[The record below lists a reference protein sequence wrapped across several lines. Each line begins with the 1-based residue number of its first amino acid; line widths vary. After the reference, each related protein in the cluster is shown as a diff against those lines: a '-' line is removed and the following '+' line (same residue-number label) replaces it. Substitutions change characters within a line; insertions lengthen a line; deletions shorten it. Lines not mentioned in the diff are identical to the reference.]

1 VKRTLL
7 VRSFAGLLALA
18 GAWVAYTQPP
28 QGKQAPAAQTKAP
41 EPFKLVKVTDDLYV
55 IDGGGAGNVAVYI
68 TGDGVIMVDDKFEQ
82 HFDEIMANIRK
93 VTTQPVKYILS
104 THYHADHSGGNTH
117 FTNIAEIISTRNAH
131 DGIVQKKQS
140 NAPAGMVPARV
151 TFTEETD
158 LFLGGKE
165 VRAKYYGR
173 GHTNGD
179 AFVYFPAIKVLHTG
193 DMFTSATPL
202 IDYSGGGS
210 LVEWTKT
217 LDSVMNDKTLDF
229 DTVIPGHGPV
239 SKKPD
244 LLTYRNNAEKMR
256 TRVQGLIRQG
266 KNQDDVAKVMTA
278 EYKWQP
284 DSLNMQWSL
293 PGMMTELR

>member
-1 VKRTLL
+1 M
-7 VRSFAGLLALA
+7 ALG
-18 GAWVAYTQPP
+18 GAWVAYTQNP
-28 QGKQAPAAQTKAP
+28 QGKQAPTQTKAP
-41 EPFKLVKVTDDLYV
+41 APFNLIKVADDLYV

-68 TGDGVIMVDDKFEQ
+68 TNEGVIMVDDKFEQ
-82 HFDEIMANIRK
+82 HFDEIMANVKK
-93 VTTQPVKYILS
+93 VTNQPVKYILS
-104 THYHADHSGGNTH
+104 THYHADHSGGNTRWSS
-117 FTNIAEIISTRNAH
+117 IAEIISTRNAH
-131 DGIVQKKQS
+131 DGIVQHKQS
-140 NAPAGMVPARV
+140 NAPDIMIPARV
-151 TFTEETD
+151 TFTQETD

-179 AFVYFPAIKVLHTG
+179 AFVYFPALKVLHTG

-202 IDYSGGGS
+202 IDYPGGGS

-217 LDSVMNDKTLDF
+217 LDSVMNDKSLDF

-239 SKKPD
+239 SKKAD

-256 TRVQGLIRQG
+256 TRVQTLIRQG

-278 EYKWQP
+278 EYNWQP
-284 DSLNMQWSL
+284 GSLNMQWSL
-293 PGMMTELR
+293 PGMMTELK

>member
-1 VKRTLL
+1 VKRTIL
-7 VRSFAGLLALA
+7 VRLFAGVLALG
-18 GAWVAYTQPP
+18 GAWVAYTQNP
-28 QGKQAPAAQTKAP
+28 QGKQAPTQTKAP
-41 EPFKLVKVTDDLYV
+41 APFNLIKVADDLYV

-68 TGDGVIMVDDKFEQ
+68 TNEGVIMVDDKFEQ
-82 HFDEIMANIRK
+82 HFDEIMANVKK
-93 VTTQPVKYILS
+93 VTNQPVKYILS
-104 THYHADHSGGNTH
+104 THYHADHSGGNTRWSS
-117 FTNIAEIISTRNAH
+117 IAEIISTRNAH
-131 DGIVQKKQS
+131 DGIVQHKQS
-140 NAPAGMVPARV
+140 NAPDNMIPARV
-151 TFTEETD
+151 TFTQETD

-179 AFVYFPAIKVLHTG
+179 AFVYFPALKVLHTG

-202 IDYSGGGS
+202 IDYPGGGS

-217 LDSVMNDKTLDF
+217 LDSVMNDKSLDF

-239 SKKPD
+239 SKKAD

-256 TRVQGLIRQG
+256 TRVQTLIRQG

-278 EYKWQP
+278 EYNWQP
-284 DSLNMQWSL
+284 GSLNMQWSL
-293 PGMMTELR
+293 PGMMTELK